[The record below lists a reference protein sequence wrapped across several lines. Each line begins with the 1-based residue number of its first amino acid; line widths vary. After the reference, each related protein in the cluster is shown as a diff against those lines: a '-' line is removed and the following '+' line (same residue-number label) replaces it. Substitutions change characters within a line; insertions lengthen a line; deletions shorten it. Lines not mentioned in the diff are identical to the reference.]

1 MEELAAHIPYYGE
14 RHTVKPGITGWAQV
28 RHGYSS
34 TVEESEVKLRYDLYY
49 IKNVTLWLDVQIVLD
64 TLKVI
69 LFGRG
74 AR

>member
-1 MEELAAHIPYYGE
+1 M
-14 RHTVKPGITGWAQV
+14 
-28 RHGYSS
+28 
-34 TVEESEVKLRYDLYY
+34 
-49 IKNVTLWLDVQIVLD
+49 NLWLDVQIVLD

>member
-1 MEELAAHIPYYGE
+1 M
-14 RHTVKPGITGWAQV
+14 KPGIAGRAQT
-28 RHGYSS
+28 RHSYSA
-34 TVEESEVKLRYDLYY
+34 TEEESEVKLRYDLYY
-49 IKNVTLWLDVQIVLD
+49 IKNVNLWLDVQIVLD